1 MERVIKFVGHCC
13 VQSNTQAFGLDICVS
28 NSEYEPHNERVHMIK
43 QSMAARPL
51 FAQQAFFRDVS
62 RFGIRVDF

>member
-1 MERVIKFVGHCC
+1 M
-13 VQSNTQAFGLDICVS
+13 QSNTQAFGLDICVS
-28 NSEYEPHNERVHMIK
+28 NREYEPHNERVHMIK